1 MSTGSTRQILTYL
14 FVIISIA
21 AAIVSLVLSNRLSK
35 ELSDDEQK
43 RLEIWA
49 MATENLVVKGE
60 QADLDPNPEN
70 LQSNSTFRPSC
81 LMKHGEVQSHNIA
94 LPKENEH
101 NFH

>member
-21 AAIVSLVLSNRLSK
+21 AAIVSLVLSNRLAK

-49 MATENLVVKGE
+49 MATENLVVKVNR
-60 QADLDPNPEN
+60 LIWTNPEN
-70 LQSNSTFRPSC
+70 ST
-81 LMKHGEVQSHNIA
+81 K
-94 LPKENEH
+94 
-101 NFH
+101 